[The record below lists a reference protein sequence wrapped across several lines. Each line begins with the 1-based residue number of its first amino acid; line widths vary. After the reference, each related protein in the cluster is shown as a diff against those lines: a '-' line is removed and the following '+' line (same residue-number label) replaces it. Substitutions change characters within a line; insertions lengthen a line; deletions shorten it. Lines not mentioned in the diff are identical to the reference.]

1 MDVDSLTLSLML
13 YVLLPLWVVCGSL
26 DYCCHRAT
34 RIEHNTGIRES
45 MLHSLMGVLVGVPMW
60 LSLFFEMNVLVL
72 LTCVVFF
79 VLHEIV
85 AHIDVC
91 LALPNREVSVWE
103 QHVHAYLSTI
113 PFYLMS
119 LIICR
124 NWAVFIDLLT
134 MSWSGQM
141 EYVWRQQAVGSMAY
155 IWWYTTFM
163 LVFAG
168 IPYTEELV
176 RCWRAAR
183 VRQADA

>member
-1 MDVDSLTLSLML
+1 
-13 YVLLPLWVVCGSL
+13 
-26 DYCCHRAT
+26 
-34 RIEHNTGIRES
+34 
-45 MLHSLMGVLVGVPMW
+45 MW

-91 LALPNREVSVWE
+91 LALPNREVGVWE

-124 NWAVFIDLLT
+124 NWNVFMDVLT
-134 MSWSGQM
+134 MSWVGKWSMSGANKLS
-141 EYVWRQQAVGSMAY
+141 VAWPTSGGIRRLSWWGDFGFRCVTRCGVGRDRVVLLASSGCSGA
-155 IWWYTTFM
+155 
-163 LVFAG
+163 
-168 IPYTEELV
+168 P
-176 RCWRAAR
+176 AR
-183 VRQADA
+183 L

>member
-1 MDVDSLTLSLML
+1 MTC
-13 YVLLPLWVVCGSL
+13 LPI
-26 DYCCHRAT
+26 YY
-34 RIEHNTGIRES
+34 RITEART
-45 MLHSLMGVLVGVPMW
+45 P
-60 LSLFFEMNVLVL
+60 
-72 LTCVVFF
+72 
-79 VLHEIV
+79 
-85 AHIDVC
+85 
-91 LALPNREVSVWE
+91 
-103 QHVHAYLSTI
+103 
-113 PFYLMS
+113 
-119 LIICR
+119 
-124 NWAVFIDLLT
+124 LLT

>member
-1 MDVDSLTLSLML
+1 MAQL
-13 YVLLPLWVVCGSL
+13 VCG
-26 DYCCHRAT
+26 
-34 RIEHNTGIRES
+34 
-45 MLHSLMGVLVGVPMW
+45 
-60 LSLFFEMNVLVL
+60 MNVLVL
-72 LTCVVFF
+72 LTCLVFF

-91 LALPNREVSVWE
+91 LALPDRVISAWE
-103 QHVHAYLSTI
+103 QPVHAYLSTI

-124 NWAVFIDLLT
+124 NWNVFMDVLT
-134 MSWSGQM
+134 MSWGGQM
-141 EYVWRQQAVGSMAY
+141 EYVWRPQAVGGMGY

-168 IPYTEELV
+168 VPYTEELV

-183 VRQADA
+183 LRQADA